1 MSRPIFNGGDFVHN
15 NTVAQAADRILPLFS
30 LKGRTAIVT
39 GAASGIGHAV
49 VQALAESG
57 ANVAFTY
64 NSNKDKAIEGAKAI
78 EKTYNVQCRAYKLDV
93 TAELDIEETIN
104 QIVREFNGRLDV
116 FVANSGVPWLQGD
129 AVDGDTSHYR
139 KVMATNLDGVFFC
152 ARAAGKHWRR
162 QAAEG
167 TTMDGNNLA
176 GFKQGSFIA
185 TASMC
190 GHVVNIPLKQAPY
203 NASKAAVIHLCKSL
217 AVEWVGFAR
226 CNIVSP
232 GYVASEV
239 MHQVPEELLT
249 HFKNKTPMGRLAL
262 PGEMKGAYLYLAS
275 DASSFATGTDII
287 VDGGYSV
294 T

>member
-1 MSRPIFNGGDFVHN
+1 MSRLIFNGGDFVHN
-15 NTVAQAADRILPLFS
+15 NTIALVADRILPLFS

-39 GAASGIGHAV
+39 GAALGISHAV

-64 NSNKDKAIEGAKAI
+64 NSNKDKSIEGAKVI
-78 EKTYNVQCRAYKLDV
+78 EKTYKVQCRAYKLDV
-93 TAELDIEETIN
+93 TAELDIKEIIN

-116 FVANSGVPWLQGD
+116 F
-129 AVDGDTSHYR
+129 
-139 KVMATNLDGVFFC
+139 
-152 ARAAGKHWRR
+152 
-162 QAAEG
+162 AAEG
-167 TTMDGNNLA
+167 TTTGGHNLA

-190 GHVVNIPLKQAPY
+190 RHVVNIPLKQAPY

-217 AVEWVGFAR
+217 AVEWVGFTR
-226 CNIVSP
+226 YNTVSL
-232 GYVASEV
+232 GYVALEV
-239 MHQVPEELLT
+239 MHQVLEELLT

-262 PGEMKGAYLYLAS
+262 LEEMKGAYLYLAS
-275 DASSFATGTDII
+275 NASSFATGTDII
-287 VDGGYSV
+287 VDGGYLV